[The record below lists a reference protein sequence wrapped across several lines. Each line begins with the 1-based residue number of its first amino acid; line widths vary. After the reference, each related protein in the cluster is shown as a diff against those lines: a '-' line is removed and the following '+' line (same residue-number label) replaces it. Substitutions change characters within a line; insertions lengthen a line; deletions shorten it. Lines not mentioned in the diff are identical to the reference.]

1 MTSRGGTLRRNDTI
15 ETSVEREEE
24 EGKED
29 GRGGIAS
36 ACQKLLFFI
45 WNESTSL
52 SPSLWIRK
60 VRMHVAERGERYRSL
75 LLPTLAKSVPRLK
88 PRPTSRTQRVLRFT
102 DNLFHCH
109 GSFHEHR
116 VGLRDKFFF
125 LLPSFLFFLFS
136 FFPFFFLDRV

>member
-1 MTSRGGTLRRNDTI
+1 MVEGVSRALVKSCFFSSGTSR
-15 ETSVEREEE
+15 
-24 EGKED
+24 
-29 GRGGIAS
+29 
-36 ACQKLLFFI
+36 LL
-45 WNESTSL
+45 SL
-52 SPSLWIRK
+52 PLSLWIRK

-136 FFPFFFLDRV
+136 FFFLDRV